1 MHKKSIEAAAHLESV
16 DKDLDD
22 EESKEADE
30 TIHMERPSS
39 RKKRAREDISEDES
53 KSLSNKSTT
62 NEPNQKVIR
71 NESIFA
77 APQIPASNLYSFQ
90 SFHY

>member
-30 TIHMERPSS
+30 TIHMEQPSS

-77 APQIPASNLYSFQ
+77 APQISTSNLYSFQ